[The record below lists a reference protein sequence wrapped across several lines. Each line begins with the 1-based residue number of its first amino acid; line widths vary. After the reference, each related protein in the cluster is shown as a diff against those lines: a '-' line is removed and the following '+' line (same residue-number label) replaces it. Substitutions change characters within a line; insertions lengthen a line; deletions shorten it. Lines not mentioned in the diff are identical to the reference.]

1 MLSQDGSIQLYSVQ
15 HDINLKYPTFV
26 KTDALFLGYE
36 QPDLLQQKEILELA
50 ASNTQIYGN
59 TKKSSP

>member
-26 KTDALFLGYE
+26 KADALFLGYE